1 MDSMQ
6 TISKLIPATWA
17 VLLPVPCCFVQFAL
31 DDFLLEVRATPVVTP
46 SSPVADIEVLVR
58 YVLPPGQSVVNNGG
72 ALLVIAEAPG
82 DASFFEPSYV
92 RGYDFPPSC
101 APWFWNDGE
110 VSVAGD
116 LVSDIFTGQVH
127 FPPSFA
133 GRVDNPLS
141 LWTVTWIPEDFTP
154 RAVRIIAESDGCF
167 GWTAQRD
174 SFTQETPDPG
184 HATIVVRT
192 DCPADLDGDGAL
204 TVFDFIAMQNF
215 FTDASPVA
223 DLDAD
228 GDLTLFDFLAFQNA
242 FAMGCP

>member
-1 MDSMQ
+1 MNSLR
-6 TISKLIPATWA
+6 TGSILLLATWT
-17 VLLPVPCCFVQFAL
+17 VLVLVPCCYAQFAL

-58 YVLPPGQSVVNNGG
+58 YVLPPRQSVINNGG
-72 ALLVIAEAPG
+72 TLVVRAEVAG
-82 DASFFEPSYV
+82 DASFFDPEFV
-92 RGYDFPPSC
+92 RDYDFPPPC
-101 APWFWNDGE
+101 DPWGWVDGF
-110 VSVAGD
+110 VSLDGQRVTGIMAGQ
-116 LVSDIFTGQVH
+116 LH
-127 FPPSFA
+127 FPPSWG

-141 LWTVTWIPEDFTP
+141 LWTVTWIPENFTP
-154 RAVRIIAESDGCF
+154 RAVRIVAEADGCF
-167 GWTAQRD
+167 GWSDQLGR
-174 SFTQETPDPG
+174 FTQETPDPG

-192 DCPADLDGDGAL
+192 DCLADLDGDGAL

-242 FAMGCP
+242 FALGCP